1 MAKVELELFR
11 EPAEEGEE
19 RPGTGKAPKVVAISG
34 AKGGVG
40 KTLLASNLAVY
51 LATIGRRV
59 VIVDAD
65 SSGANAHGFLGV
77 PHPAGLEPY
86 VPSLPTFRDEGDDE
100 QVESPGPTP
109 PNTSTESEEAPTD
122 AKAQMIDVG
131 LSGLRLMH
139 AGLDE
144 PLQGVLRR
152 ERRADLGAKI
162 RELDADFVVLD
173 LGIGLSQSLLDV
185 WLDADLRL
193 FVTVPEPTAV
203 EGTFRFVR
211 ATFFR
216 MLQRRLESQGRLGD
230 LTLLMMGGPHPAP
243 TDLVK
248 RLEGHAL
255 ADEVRELIED
265 FDFRFIMNQARARSD
280 LELGSAMASAARR
293 RLGVRLGYMGYIDSD
308 DAVLNSLRAG
318 RPLLVESP
326 GTKASRNIEKVARTL
341 LAIHSGKRGAHYAS
355 GAPRHTHHDLLEVDR
370 GATDEE
376 VRRAYKRAKEIYAA
390 GSLPTMGLFD
400 ATGIELLRARLEE
413 AHDVLLDP
421 ARRRP
426 YELSVFPDAQAQELP
441 DEEER
446 LISRPRPPAPT
457 ITPETH
463 FTGALLRAVRE
474 SQGVSLKEVSRHT
487 KIGLNYLKAIEDD
500 DHKVLPAL
508 VYVRGFVA
516 EFAKYLSLDAKH
528 VTRTYVRQYRRTED

>member
-11 EPAEEGEE
+11 EPSDEGEE

-65 SSGANAHGFLGV
+65 SSGANVHGFLGV

-86 VPSLPTFRDEGDDE
+86 VPPLPNFKEESKDDAAEAPPPPPAE
-100 QVESPGPTP
+100 QSVADESPMAT
-109 PNTSTESEEAPTD
+109 TSH
-122 AKAQMIDVG
+122 MIDVG

-216 MLQRRLESQGRLGD
+216 TLQRRLERQGRLGD

-248 RLEGHAL
+248 RLKGHPL
-255 ADEVRELIED
+255 ADEVEELIED
-265 FDFRFIMNQARARSD
+265 FDFRFVMNQARARSD

-341 LAIHSGKRGAHYAS
+341 LAIHSGKRGSRYAS
-355 GAPRHTHHDLLEVDR
+355 GTPRHTHHDLLEVDR

-376 VRRAYKRAKEIYAA
+376 VRRAYKRAKEVYAP
-390 GSLPTMGLFD
+390 GSLPTAGLFD
-400 ATGIELLRARLEE
+400 SLGVELLRARLEE

-500 DHKVLPAL
+500 DDKVLPAL

-528 VTRTYVRQYRRTED
+528 VTRTYVRQFRRTED